1 MGTQVKPLKPGWC
14 EKSKNWTALPRM
26 RLPPK
31 EEGLRLVLPRH
42 GPLLCRCFL
51 KSYCLCLHIK
61 SPPQQPVFRW
71 SLQTL
76 WEEQFQ
82 KQAGERT
89 SQALG
94 TRFPSLPKS
103 TERFLKAV
111 TESWATQCW
120 GAGHTLHLNDLQ
132 MTFTALHFNFPRHRF
147 RGELFV
153 ILCQDNGMSLH
164 SQILISFPRYQ
175 SLHTYPL
182 PEKKKGQQNTNK
194 NNY

>member
-14 EKSKNWTALPRM
+14 EKCKNWTALPRM

-51 KSYCLCLHIK
+51 KLLF
-61 SPPQQPVFRW
+61 VFAHKITTTTT
-71 SLQTL
+71 S
-76 WEEQFQ
+76 FQ
-82 KQAGERT
+82 VEFANSVRGTVPKAGRERT

>member
-1 MGTQVKPLKPGWC
+1 MRELNSLAKDEASRGAGTQAGFAKTQPLTVQMFS
-14 EKSKNWTALPRM
+14 EK
-26 RLPPK
+26 
-31 EEGLRLVLPRH
+31 
-42 GPLLCRCFL
+42 LLFVFAY
-51 KSYCLCLHIK
+51 KITTTTTS
-61 SPPQQPVFRW
+61 VFRW
-71 SLQTL
+71 CLQTL
-76 WEEQFQ
+76 WEQQFQ
-82 KQAGERT
+82 KQAWERT

-94 TRFPSLPKS
+94 TCFPSLPQLM
-103 TERFLKAV
+103 ERFLKAV

-182 PEKKKGQQNTNK
+182 PEKKKKKSKQNTNK